1 MSLEKNED
9 MKNID
14 REFQEKLAIFKK
26 YKYLK
31 RQEEELIS
39 KGKKLEW
46 PPGIKEKFLD
56 IEMIL
61 QNKER
66 AKFG

>member
-1 MSLEKNED
+1 MSLEENND
-9 MKNID
+9 LKNID
-14 REFQEKLAIFKK
+14 REFQEKLVIFNK
-26 YKYLK
+26 YKFLK
-31 RQEEELIS
+31 RQEEELNT

-61 QNKER
+61 
-66 AKFG
+66 